1 MDENRTR
8 LEQPQQDA
16 PKKRS
21 LWPLLFLP
29 MALLYHE
36 LLLHAFDRTILFWDT
51 PLVYILLF
59 SAAGGCLLSAL
70 VDILPRRAAHIVT
83 YALCVFW
90 TVLTCIEYCCK
101 SYFKSYWGLSFI
113 TQMTGNVVGNFFSTM
128 VEIILGRIVF
138 ILLSFVP
145 LIALI
150 VFAVGEAITV
160 GLTSVWFAVGALGAL
175 IAAGFGAALWLQ
187 VVVFL
192 ALSGVTL
199 LLVRPLAKKFLTPR
213 YQATNADRVIG
224 ATALVTEEI
233 DNLKGSG
240 LVNISG
246 QVWTARSA
254 HDVVIQPGREVKVLR
269 IEGVKVFV
277 ELL

>member
-101 SYFKSYWGLSFI
+101 SYFKSY
-113 TQMTGNVVGNFFSTM
+113 
-128 VEIILGRIVF
+128 
-138 ILLSFVP
+138 
-145 LIALI
+145 
-150 VFAVGEAITV
+150 
-160 GLTSVWFAVGALGAL
+160 
-175 IAAGFGAALWLQ
+175 
-187 VVVFL
+187 
-192 ALSGVTL
+192 
-199 LLVRPLAKKFLTPR
+199 
-213 YQATNADRVIG
+213 
-224 ATALVTEEI
+224 
-233 DNLKGSG
+233 
-240 LVNISG
+240 
-246 QVWTARSA
+246 
-254 HDVVIQPGREVKVLR
+254 
-269 IEGVKVFV
+269 
-277 ELL
+277 